1 VTTFIAL
8 VAIGSLPLMVFVL
21 DLLLTGGVSAPF
33 AWSAAM
39 TAMAFFIVGAPKS
52 HVVDEGWLRSGLETL
67 LIGAAAAAVAYVVG
81 DQLRQVAS

>member
-1 VTTFIAL
+1 
-8 VAIGSLPLMVFVL
+8 
-21 DLLLTGGVSAPF
+21 
-33 AWSAAM
+33 M

-81 DQLRQVAS
+81 DLLRQVAS